1 MYKRIKIESSEKIK
15 IKTKL
20 HEIYVLDERISL
32 TKTKLHEIYVLDER
46 ISLTL
51 TILSFDSERLRKL
64 KAEQKAERE

>member
-1 MYKRIKIESSEKIK
+1 MVSVTDCTKTSAHLNTMYKRIKIESSEKIK
-15 IKTKL
+15 I
-20 HEIYVLDERISL
+20 
-32 TKTKLHEIYVLDER
+32 KTKLHEIYVLDER

>member
-15 IKTKL
+15 I
-20 HEIYVLDERISL
+20 
-32 TKTKLHEIYVLDER
+32 KTKLHEIYVLDER